1 VAEPRP
7 GLDVAGAYDAWAA
20 VYDTDANR
28 TRDQAGAVLRRAP
41 LDLAGR
47 RVLEI
52 GCGTGANTEW
62 LAERSASVV
71 GLDFSGEMLRRA
83 EARVRSGS
91 VRFVEHDLRSAW
103 PLPDSSVEV
112 VIAVLVLEHVES
124 LLPVFAESARVLGSG
139 GELFLCELH
148 PMRQLAGQQAEFV
161 HPKTREPVKVTAFM
175 HETSE
180 YVNAGLA
187 VGFEV
192 THLGE
197 WREPES
203 PRTGPPRLLSVCFR
217 LRRAR

>member
-1 VAEPRP
+1 VADGRA

-20 VYDTDANR
+20 AYDTDHNK
-28 TRDQAGAVLRRAP
+28 TRDLAATVLRRGP
-41 LDLAGR
+41 LKLAGR

-52 GCGTGANTEW
+52 GCGTGANTGW

-71 GLDFSGEMLRRA
+71 ALDFSAEMLRRA
-83 EARVRSGS
+83 EARVRSDT

-103 PLPDSSVEV
+103 PLPDGSVEV
-112 VIAVLVLEHVES
+112 VIAMLVLEHIES
-124 LLPVFAESARVLGSG
+124 LLPVFAESARVLASG
-139 GELFLCELH
+139 GEVLLCELH

-161 HPKTREPVKVTAFM
+161 HPTTKEPVRVPAFL

-187 VGFEV
+187 AGFEV

-197 WREPES
+197 WRDPEAA
-203 PRTGPPRLLSVCFR
+203 RTATPRLLSVSFR
-217 LRRAR
+217 LRSAR